1 MDSILKQDELD
12 LQLNSY
18 DYKLDHSLIAN
29 KPKRIR
35 HESRMMVVRQVCSD
49 ISSYEDKFTKNII
62 DELNNGDL
70 IIVNDTKVMKA
81 RLNAVS
87 YTHLTL
93 PTKRIV

>member
-18 DYKLDHSLIAN
+18 DYKLDPSLIAN

-35 HESRMMVVRQVCSD
+35 HESRMMVVRQGGSD
-49 ISSYEDKFTKNII
+49 ISSYEDKLTENII

-70 IIVNDTKVMKA
+70 IIVN
-81 RLNAVS
+81 LS
-87 YTHLTL
+87 LIH
-93 PTKRIV
+93 I